1 MIERLREE
9 TRLLHEEIEKE
20 NLASRIMDHSIDV
33 ETYKLLLLQ
42 NYLAYRSTEN
52 AIFEYLPE
60 MQPGKYLQ
68 LEKDLFALKVPFS
81 DISFSTDFECNNR
94 AEAFGAAYVV
104 EGSALGGM
112 LIARNLKNCPGL
124 KEVERFHF
132 FSGSKAGLES
142 WKRFKNELEA
152 QNFSEAEVQL
162 SIQKARDTFLFFKK
176 VFSTTFA
183 VNL

>member
-42 NYLAYRSTEN
+42 NYFAYRSTEK

-60 MQPGKYLQ
+60 MQPGKYLR
-68 LEKDLFALKVPFS
+68 LEKDLLALKVPFS
-81 DISFSTDFECNNR
+81 EISFSSDFECNNR
-94 AEAFGAAYVV
+94 AEAFGASYVV

-112 LIARNLKNCPGL
+112 VIAKNLKKCQDL
-124 KEVERFHF
+124 KEVETFHF
-132 FSGSKAGLES
+132 FSGSKTELES
-142 WKRFKNELEA
+142 WKHFKNELEV
-152 QNFSEAEVQL
+152 QDFSEAEVQL
-162 SIQKARDTFLFFKK
+162 SIQKAKETFLFFQK
-176 VFSTTFA
+176 VFSTAFE
-183 VNL
+183 VNA